1 MRFIYI
7 MITAVLALSCASQ
20 QITTEISE
28 KASLNAF
35 KKTGILIRAAS
46 NTSVK
51 NADLEKNLT
60 YWFAGYKMNS
70 ELVIIKGAPEKLTG
84 YNDTSD
90 RFYQLSDSRQ
100 FLKYK
105 SLGAVL
111 MFTSE
116 NEAALKKIFADNSL
130 DSLIIYEVDSDYS
143 MELQYYD
150 YETMV
155 VAFDPELKAVYMDH
169 NSVMMDT
176 DEFDTEK
183 GRSGLMDNISKR
195 LLQTLE
201 SLGFVDNK

>member
-1 MRFIYI
+1 
-7 MITAVLALSCASQ
+7 
-20 QITTEISE
+20 
-28 KASLNAF
+28 
-35 KKTGILIRAAS
+35 
-46 NTSVK
+46 
-51 NADLEKNLT
+51 
-60 YWFAGYKMNS
+60 
-70 ELVIIKGAPEKLTG
+70 
-84 YNDTSD
+84 
-90 RFYQLSDSRQ
+90 
-100 FLKYK
+100 
-105 SLGAVL
+105 

-195 LLQTLE
+195 FLQTLE